1 VIGLIAN
8 QKQMEYHEYSFEK
21 LNVWKQSIGFVEKI
35 YKITDKFPKSEL
47 YCLTS
52 QIRRAVI
59 SIPSNIAEGSTRKSL
74 KDQARYSEIAFGSLI
89 EALNQIIIANK
100 LNYINDYDLNL
111 TRLEIEDIA
120 RQLNALKASQ
130 IKRQDKK

>member
-1 VIGLIAN
+1 
-8 QKQMEYHEYSFEK
+8 MT
-21 LNVWKQSIGFVEKI
+21 FVEKI

-74 KDQARYSEIAFGSLI
+74 KDQARYSEIAFGSLLEI
-89 EALNQIIIANK
+89 LNQIIIAYK
-100 LNYINDYDLNL
+100 LNYINNDDFTLI
-111 TRLEIEDIA
+111 RFEIENIS
-120 RQLNALKASQ
+120 RQLNALKSSQ
-130 IKRQDKK
+130 IKRQNEK

>member
-1 VIGLIAN
+1 MIGLIAN